1 MTRKPFSLT
10 NATPVPNLVIDDLM
24 PRLRDTEFRLLLVVL
39 RQTWGWHKERDW
51 LTHSQLKRRTG
62 RSSAAL
68 SKAISVL
75 VRANLILVRNRA
87 GQILDT
93 AVERRRE
100 QASLYFSLHPVL
112 IVHLFR
118 TQVRE
123 AHIAN
128 SQTTMDKR
136 QLDKRKQQQVTA
148 TNDQPPIDL
157 SPEAVGNG
165 RSGAMSTKRIQKA
178 DWRQVGGSKNLQAVK
193 AVRGRPSR
201 HERKG

>member
-1 MTRKPFSLT
+1 MTKKPFSLT

-75 VRANLILVRNRA
+75 VRANLILVRNRS
-87 GQILDT
+87 GEILET
-93 AVERRRE
+93 ATERRRE

-118 TQVRE
+118 HQVRD
-123 AHIAN
+123 AQDAN
-128 SQTTMDKR
+128 SQMCKNKR
-136 QLDKRKQQQVTA
+136 QSDKRKQQPVAA
-148 TNDQPPIDL
+148 TKNNPPGRL
-157 SPEAVGNG
+157 STDAVDKTPRLSITEG
-165 RSGAMSTKRIQKA
+165 RIQK
-178 DWRQVGGSKNLQAVK
+178 REGQQVSGSENRDVSRPGSNLPK
-193 AVRGRPSR
+193 LPGES
-201 HERKG
+201 G